1 MGSIRPTTDGKF
13 KWNDGI
19 VIQAM
24 KQGKKLLI
32 DEISLAPDS
41 VLERLN
47 SLLETD
53 RSILLMDGVA
63 ESETI
68 LAKDD
73 FQIIATM
80 NPGNDHGKKEV
91 FLIYL
96 FCCVIINDLFFLVI
110 KSSSKSFFR
119 GLVFW

>member
-1 MGSIRPTTDGKF
+1 MGSVRPDTNGKF

-24 KQGKKLLI
+24 KLGKKLLI

-41 VLERLN
+41 ILERLN

-53 RSILLMDGVA
+53 RSILLMDGIA
-63 ESETI
+63 EFEIIS
-68 LAKDD
+68 AKKE

-80 NPGNDHGKKEV
+80 NPGDDYGKKEV
-91 FLIYL
+91 LKILKLLLLYKR
-96 FCCVIINDLFFLVI
+96 IIFFLVI
-110 KSSSKSFFR
+110 KSTSKSFY
-119 GLVFW
+119 GNLVL